1 MRDLRHDDTGGG
13 GGSRMSRPVKQMIV
27 KEYQKRFE
35 GVDNALLVDI
45 RGIPA
50 NDNNALRLGLLKKDI
65 RVTVIRNTLAK
76 DAFEGTG
83 LEGLEAGLE
92 GPSALCYGG
101 SSVVDVARELVDWA
115 KKLDDLDLKGAI
127 LDGQYFDGENGV
139 KELSKFPTREEAQAK
154 VVQLVLT
161 PGSNLVGAAVG
172 PGRKLLAIVKEIQ
185 DRLEDGKTIE
195 KVG

>member
-1 MRDLRHDDTGGG
+1 
-13 GGSRMSRPVKQMIV
+13 MSRPVKQMIV

-65 RVTVIRNTLAK
+65 RVTVIRNTLAR

-83 LEGLEAGLE
+83 LEGLKAGLE